1 VGALCSGW
9 LAFPTFPQW
18 LGKNST
24 TGKQRRLTTELVTH
38 TSLQVG
44 QGFNAVRMEY
54 VPYLRRRLLTE
65 LSAAGEE
72 GSSGGGG
79 AQKCIALLDSYGLSR
94 DDFMENLRELQFI
107 SPEPRPGS
115 MDLKDAYEGLDSKV
129 KAAFTRLYNTTV
141 HASQA
146 LVAAQ
151 AMSGKSR
158 KKAGGGGDEDAEGG
172 TTEDLEA
179 ARAVDDE
186 EGQEEEIDLK
196 AFAAAVKKK
205 DAGKGKGKAK
215 K

>member
-1 VGALCSGW
+1 M
-9 LAFPTFPQW
+9 AFPAFPQW

-24 TGKQRRLTTELVTH
+24 TGKQRRLTTEIVTH

-54 VPYLRRRLLTE
+54 VPYLRKRLLTE
-65 LSAAGEE
+65 LAGDE
-72 GSSGGGG
+72 GAGGG

-107 SPEPRPGS
+107 SPEPRPGA
-115 MDLKDAYEGLDSKV
+115 MDLKDAFEGLDSKV
-129 KAAFTRLYNTTV
+129 KAAFTRMYNTTT
-141 HASQA
+141 HSSQA

-151 AMSGKSR
+151 AMSGRSR

-172 TTEDLEA
+172 TTEDLDA

-186 EGQEEEIDLK
+186 EGEDEEIDLK

-205 DAGKGKGKAK
+205 DASKGKAK
-215 K
+215 AKK